1 MKIYLADS
9 FRNHSKIDFISQEV
23 GLYQE
28 PIRTKPFKE
37 AKSIDLAD
45 AILVPHDAYHF
56 SKYPEYLEY
65 LNKLSK
71 SKLVIFSDRGDFP
84 KRPLITNSIALRVA
98 IDPYEK
104 TANKIVIPYNIQ
116 YLSNLPKRK
125 YQANPQ
131 ISFMGYMPTISP
143 ARILKSFR
151 HSGAHPVIG
160 NGAIV
165 RRIAHK
171 RLKTTNLNYKYTLRN
186 TYGALNLEDKNLSLQ
201 RKEYLAMLSN
211 SDIVLAPRGDANQSA
226 RFFEI
231 LSAGR
236 IPLIPKSEIAL
247 PFSASVE
254 LTKNLLPFGLIRDNL
269 EITIQ
274 EFWESLFSNERY
286 IQLQDGIRDF
296 YASHFRFENC
306 IKSLFVLNTNEFIEL
321 SQQSKIII

>member
-56 SKYPEYLEY
+56 SKYPEYLKY

-116 YLSNLPKRK
+116 Y
-125 YQANPQ
+125 
-131 ISFMGYMPTISP
+131 F
-143 ARILKSFR
+143 LK
-151 HSGAHPVIG
+151 
-160 NGAIV
+160 
-165 RRIAHK
+165 
-171 RLKTTNLNYKYTLRN
+171 
-186 TYGALNLEDKNLSLQ
+186 
-201 RKEYLAMLSN
+201 
-211 SDIVLAPRGDANQSA
+211 
-226 RFFEI
+226 
-231 LSAGR
+231 
-236 IPLIPKSEIAL
+236 
-247 PFSASVE
+247 
-254 LTKNLLPFGLIRDNL
+254 LLLD
-269 EITIQ
+269 
-274 EFWESLFSNERY
+274 
-286 IQLQDGIRDF
+286 
-296 YASHFRFENC
+296 
-306 IKSLFVLNTNEFIEL
+306 
-321 SQQSKIII
+321 